1 MLYYDKKQVVRT
13 DSVTFFFSHFNP
25 TDMSPMATL
34 N

>member
-1 MLYYDKKQVVRT
+1 MLHYDKKQVVRT
-13 DSVTFFFSHFNP
+13 DSVTFFSHFSP